1 MSSFWGRGGGCFGG
15 LDSAKTL
22 QTNPINRRN
31 DGQMECGRERIRLTS
46 GESAEMMEDHQVKD
60 HEGPKPNEDSHPANV
75 GWVPRFQNYVGD
87 GVSPEEGSKEFIL
100 LPHLAPLIAFPA
112 PYHHR
117 LRPKYAEPAR
127 ETESQA
133 H

>member
-1 MSSFWGRGGGCFGG
+1 MSSFWARWRSCLRG

-75 GWVPRFQNYVGD
+75 GWVPRFQNYVGH
-87 GVSPEEGSKEFIL
+87 GVNSDDLTNQSWVVVAIIRIHPMSNIVLK
-100 LPHLAPLIAFPA
+100 PW
-112 PYHHR
+112 Y
-117 LRPKYAEPAR
+117 
-127 ETESQA
+127 
-133 H
+133 

>member
-1 MSSFWGRGGGCFGG
+1 MSSFWARWRSCLRG

-60 HEGPKPNEDSHPANV
+60 HEGPKPNEDSNPIN
-75 GWVPRFQNYVGD
+75 RRND
-87 GVSPEEGSKEFIL
+87 GQMECGRERI
-100 LPHLAPLIAFPA
+100 
-112 PYHHR
+112 R
-117 LRPKYAEPAR
+117 LTSGESAEMM
-127 ETESQA
+127 EDHQVKDHE
-133 H
+133 